1 MVVCLGFN
9 NGRRCD
15 MGASAAYDKLEIV
28 FIKQQV
34 MQ

>member
-1 MVVCLGFN
+1 MVIRLGFN
-9 NGRRCD
+9 NGHRCD

-28 FIKQQV
+28 FIKHV